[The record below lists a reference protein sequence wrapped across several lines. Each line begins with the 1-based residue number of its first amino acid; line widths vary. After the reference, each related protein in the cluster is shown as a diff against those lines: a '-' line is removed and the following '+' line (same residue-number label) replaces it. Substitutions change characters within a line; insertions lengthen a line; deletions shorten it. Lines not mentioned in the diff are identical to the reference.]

1 MPIDTVVVAVGTGD
15 QNRLEEVTETA
26 IDIAGPANATVR
38 LIHVFERE
46 EYDQIREQLDID
58 PDSGVTPD
66 EVAKRHVA
74 IRELGDVIDALE
86 ATGGSVRLERL
97 TSSGGADT
105 RSDPVVVDRGR
116 LTERQREV
124 VRTAQRLGYFE
135 HPRGASATEVA
146 DAIGIARAT
155 FSEHL
160 AAAQRRVFEDLVGG

>member
-74 IRELGDVIDALE
+74 IRELGDVIDAAGVDSAWHGRVSEDGEEGEMVVE
-86 ATGGSVRLERL
+86 AAADLDADLVVVGGRKRSPTGKALFGSTAQEVLL
-97 TSSGGADT
+97 NSPCPVTFV
-105 RSDPVVVDRGR
+105 RSD
-116 LTERQREV
+116 
-124 VRTAQRLGYFE
+124 
-135 HPRGASATEVA
+135 
-146 DAIGIARAT
+146 
-155 FSEHL
+155 
-160 AAAQRRVFEDLVGG
+160 

>member
-46 EYDQIREQLDID
+46 EYEQIREQLDID

-74 IRELGDVIDALE
+74 IRELGDVIDA
-86 ATGGSVRLERL
+86 ATVGGFLAVLAGFCLLKGDALRRRLR
-97 TSSGGADT
+97 GW
-105 RSDPVVVDRGR
+105 VD
-116 LTERQREV
+116 V
-124 VRTAQRLGYFE
+124 VRA
-135 HPRGASATEVA
+135 
-146 DAIGIARAT
+146 
-155 FSEHL
+155 
-160 AAAQRRVFEDLVGG
+160 

>member
-1 MPIDTVVVAVGTGD
+1 M
-15 QNRLEEVTETA
+15 
-26 IDIAGPANATVR
+26 
-38 LIHVFERE
+38 F
-46 EYDQIREQLDID
+46 
-58 PDSGVTPD
+58 
-66 EVAKRHVA
+66 EVA
-74 IRELGDVIDALE
+74 EPLGGPDHLALPHGE
-86 ATGGSVRLERL
+86 PASVRLERL